1 MNETTPPLV
10 QSENTHPILPPMHQ
24 HHFMQKKVVFF
35 LLFFIIGLVA
45 GSYFTRLATKSPETI
60 SVVGTSS
67 QTVHADKATLTATT
81 YETGATAAQA
91 KANDDKVI
99 ADITK
104 RVQQLGLKES
114 DVKIVSTRNTD
125 YYNAGGPSEAPVPTV
140 SCLGN
145 CPGGGGGGGGGGI
158 SPADANATYNAS
170 TDIKIEF
177 DKSNIDRA
185 NAVSDMMTGLNVY
198 PTLFYNLAN
207 KDNILVQNKQQA
219 IENAKIQAD
228 SLAKSNGE
236 IIKKVIGIKENI
248 PTPDQSN
255 ASQYAD
261 PTVDS
266 PTQDIQVTSSFEV
279 TYQISTSLFSL

>member
-1 MNETTPPLV
+1 
-10 QSENTHPILPPMHQ
+10 
-24 HHFMQKKVVFF
+24 
-35 LLFFIIGLVA
+35 
-45 GSYFTRLATKSPETI
+45 
-60 SVVGTSS
+60 
-67 QTVHADKATLTATT
+67 
-81 YETGATAAQA
+81 
-91 KANDDKVI
+91 
-99 ADITK
+99 
-104 RVQQLGLKES
+104 
-114 DVKIVSTRNTD
+114 
-125 YYNAGGPSEAPVPTV
+125 
-140 SCLGN
+140 
-145 CPGGGGGGGGGGI
+145 
-158 SPADANATYNAS
+158 
-170 TDIKIEF
+170 
-177 DKSNIDRA
+177 
-185 NAVSDMMTGLNVY
+185 MMTGLNVY